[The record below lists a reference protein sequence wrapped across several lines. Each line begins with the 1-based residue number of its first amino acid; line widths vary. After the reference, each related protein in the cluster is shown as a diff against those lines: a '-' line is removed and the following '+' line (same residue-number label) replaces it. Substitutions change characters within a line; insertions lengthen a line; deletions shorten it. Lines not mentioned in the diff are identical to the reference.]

1 MPKSQTAALF
11 AASAPANDGF
21 RRQPLRAAVLSARP
35 ARLMAALDRLAVTGI
50 DATRGD
56 LALLLRDAPDMLVV
70 DIEPGTVSARRLALL
85 VAQLGW
91 ARRDLVIAVA
101 AGRSA
106 ALGGLSFDLTFD
118 AAAPDADLDAA
129 AGRRA
134 GRHWRA
140 ARPSRFPRPCPR
152 RPDTRQ
158 KSPAPRK
165 SPAAPSVYPFTANVW
180 HANERTPG

>member
-35 ARLMAALDRLAVTGI
+35 ARLMAALDRLAITAI
-50 DATRGD
+50 DATRAD

-101 AGRSA
+101 SGRTA
-106 ALGGLSFDLTFD
+106 ALGGLAFDLTFD
-118 AAAPDADLDAA
+118 PEAGDAALDAA
-129 AGRRA
+129 FAEAGHLLTHSRLRPAGTTGSDAHAPSRSAPALLRRA
-134 GRHWRA
+134 A
-140 ARPSRFPRPCPR
+140 ATR
-152 RPDTRQ
+152 RSHLFR
-158 KSPAPRK
+158 
-165 SPAAPSVYPFTANVW
+165 
-180 HANERTPG
+180 